1 MKMNGINRLGI
12 LLIVGLFVYLFWPF
26 IAWILFF
33 LCIWG
38 IYTYFKLKK
47 RKSHSSY
54 HDESGNKKA
63 QSSPDI
69 IDVEYTERR
78 ISDEQ

>member
-47 RKSHSSY
+47 GKP
-54 HDESGNKKA
+54 HDKSGNKKA
-63 QSSPDI
+63 QSNPDI
-69 IDVEYTERR
+69 IDAEYTERR